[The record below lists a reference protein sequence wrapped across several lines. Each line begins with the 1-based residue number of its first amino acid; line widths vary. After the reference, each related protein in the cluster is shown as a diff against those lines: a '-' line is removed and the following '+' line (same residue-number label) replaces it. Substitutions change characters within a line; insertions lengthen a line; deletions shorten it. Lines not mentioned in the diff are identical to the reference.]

1 VKLGDWITVTEVG
14 TNEEERYQ
22 LVGALEAD
30 PVEGRISNE
39 SPLGK
44 VLLGVKVGEVVR
56 VNAPRGV
63 TEFRVLR
70 VE

>member
-1 VKLGDWITVTEVG
+1 MCIRDRA
-14 TNEEERYQ
+14 N
-22 LVGALEAD
+22 
-30 PVEGRISNE
+30 PVDGRISNE

-44 VLLGVKVGEVVR
+44 VLVGVKVGEVVR

-63 TEFRVLR
+63 TEFKVLR

>member
-1 VKLGDWITVTEVG
+1 
-14 TNEEERYQ
+14 
-22 LVGALEAD
+22 LEAD

-44 VLLGVKVGEVVR
+44 VILGVKVGEVVR